1 MNVNGVR
8 IVAAIPG
15 VVLLV
20 SGFGWLTDPAA
31 AAEGLG
37 MPLLEGMG
45 RSTQIGDFAAFF
57 LGGAAIALIGAWTA
71 RTEWLLAAAMLV
83 GGAAVMRTVAFA
95 AHDAPFAALFI
106 GIEVVMA
113 TILVASAVVLSKTP
127 PNPNSG

>member
-71 RTEWLLAAAMLV
+71 RREWLLAAAMLV
-83 GGAAVMRTVAFA
+83 GGAAVMRSVAFA